1 MKVIGLLGGIASGKS
16 MVAEQLAACGA
27 KVLNADEIAHQV
39 LRRADVEA
47 AARRRWG
54 DAVFGP
60 DGHIDRAALAKIVFA
75 PPPEGPR
82 HRAYLEQLT
91 HAEIVR
97 IIMEELAALAG
108 SSVEAAVIDAAL
120 LVEVGLDKICDTLIF
135 VEAPDAVRF
144 ERAAARGWRKEDF
157 AAREDAQESLDSKRN
172 RADLIIDNSGPP
184 EQTQAQVRRLW
195 PALIRRSP

>member
-27 KVLNADEIAHQV
+27 KVLNADQIAHEV

-47 AARRRWG
+47 AARSRWG
-54 DAVFGP
+54 GGVFGP
-60 DGHIDRAALAKIVFA
+60 DGHIDRARLAEVVFA

-91 HAEIVR
+91 HAEVIR
-97 IIMEELAALAG
+97 IIEEELAALRG
-108 SSVEAAVIDAAL
+108 SAVGAAVIDAPL
-120 LVEVGLDKICDTLIF
+120 LAEVGLDKICDMLVF
-135 VEAPDAVRF
+135 VDAPERVRL

-157 AAREDAQESLDSKRN
+157 AAREDAQESLDSKRKL
-172 RADLIIDNSGPP
+172 ADLIIDNSGPP

-195 PALIRRSP
+195 SGLIRRSP